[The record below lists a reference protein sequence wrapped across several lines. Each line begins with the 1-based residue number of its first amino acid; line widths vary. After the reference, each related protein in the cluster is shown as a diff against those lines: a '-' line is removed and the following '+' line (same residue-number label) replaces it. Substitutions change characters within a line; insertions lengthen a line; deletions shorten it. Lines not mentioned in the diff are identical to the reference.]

1 MPEKI
6 VIKNRKDFHKLF
18 SLMEKEIQEEQI
30 ELYLEV
36 SSLAPMDIL
45 IITQFLIV
53 QSQRKCIITISSNAK
68 IKEYVKAI
76 R

>member
-18 SLMEKEIQEEQI
+18 SLMEKEIQEEHI

-36 SSLAPMDIL
+36 NSLAPMDIL